1 MKSLTY
7 SIPAMYADHHVLRVR
22 GALSDLA
29 GVSHVVA
36 SAASRKVAVDCEDSV
51 SSEEVERALVEA
63 GYSPDEEAALA
74 APVKHTEDGSSWYAI
89 IQRTTETEMRDLEMS
104 GDHRRY

>member
-22 GALSDLA
+22 GALAALA
-29 GVSHVVA
+29 GVSQVEA
-36 SAASRKVAVDCEDSV
+36 SAASRKVSVDCEDSV
-51 SSEEVERALVEA
+51 AAEEVEKALVQA
-63 GYSPDEEAALA
+63 GYSPDEETALA
-74 APVKHTEDGSSWYAI
+74 PPVKHTEDGSSWYAI
-89 IQRTTETEMRDLEMS
+89 IKRTTETEMKDLEMS

>member
-7 SIPAMYADHHVLRVR
+7 SVPTMYADHHVLRVR

-29 GVSHVVA
+29 GVSRVVA
-36 SAASRKVAVDCEDSV
+36 SAASREVSVDCEDAV
-51 SSEEVERALVEA
+51 SAEEIERVLAEA
-63 GYSPDEEAALA
+63 GYSPGEDAAFA

-89 IQRTTETEMRDLEMS
+89 IQRATGTEMKDLEMS